1 VALTCIF
8 MHVRLAIK
16 ACAVDMPRL
25 VSGDQDM
32 LIARW
37 SLQQHQT
44 SSHCA
49 TSGAMHH
56 AQAIKLS

>member
-1 VALTCIF
+1 

-37 SLQQHQT
+37 SLQQQQN
-44 SSHCA
+44 SWHCA
-49 TSGAMHH
+49 TSGVMHH
-56 AQAIKLS
+56 EQGVKLS